1 MPTPDTRHQA
11 IICIA
16 GPTASG
22 KSASVLAIAQRWPI
36 EIINVDSATIY
47 KGMDIGTA
55 KPSRQ
60 EQAQTPQHLLD
71 IRDPAQTYSAAEF
84 TRDAASL
91 ISAIQAR
98 GRIPLLAGGT
108 MMYYKALREGLNELP
123 AAREDIRQELE
134 DFARQHG
141 WPALHAELASVD
153 PVTAARLAPND
164 SQRVQRA
171 MEIYRISG
179 KPMSV
184 LLEQP
189 AEKAGAFLYQTISLE
204 PANRL
209 DLHERIATRF
219 DQMLEKGFV
228 EEVRQL
234 KLRPDLHA
242 DLPSIRCVGYRQLWA
257 HLNGDYDLPEAR
269 EKAIAATRQL
279 AKRQITWLR
288 AQPDRTQIDCMANNV
303 TEQVIAAIAHD
314 MDAAL
319 QAITQK

>member
-1 MPTPDTRHQA
+1 MPTPDNRHQA

-55 KPSRQ
+55 KPSKA

-84 TRDAASL
+84 TRDAARL
-91 ISAIQAR
+91 IIAIQAR
-98 GRIPLLAGGT
+98 GRIPVLAGGT

-123 AAREDIRQELE
+123 AACTQVRQEL
-134 DFARQHG
+134 DNFARQHG
-141 WPALHAELASVD
+141 WPALHAELAKVD

-179 KPMSV
+179 KPMSAF
-184 LLEQP
+184 LQQP
-189 AEKAGAFLYQTISLE
+189 AEKAGEFPYRTISLE
-204 PANRL
+204 PDNRL
-209 DLHERIATRF
+209 DLHARIALRF

-228 EEVRQL
+228 QEVKQL
-234 KLRPDLHA
+234 KQRPDLHA
-242 DLPSIRCVGYRQLWA
+242 DLPSIRCVGYRQVWA

-288 AQPDRTQIDCMANNV
+288 AQPDRTRIDCMANNAV
-303 TEQVIAAIAHD
+303 EQVIDAIAPE

-319 QAITQK
+319 QALSQK